1 MQEEK
6 GRFERDQIILR
17 NEKNPVL
24 EIKMSVIFS

>member
-17 NEKNPVL
+17 NEKNLVL